1 MANFDNIIQEI
12 NTNLPDN
19 TTQAITAAKMRST
32 LIDAVEDV
40 NTKKQDTLTFD
51 SEPTENSA
59 NPVTSGG
66 VYDALQGM
74 SDTFDSGQ
82 EVSEVSIINNLT
94 TGGSGNVLSAEQGKI
109 IGSALNLW
117 TLEQGGYNSTNGE
130 ASVTNARV
138 RIPNFLTGHIK
149 VETTGDVEVYQ
160 FDYNLDG
167 SYIGPQ
173 RWRTTIEINDYT
185 KIFHFMFRKSDNS
198 NITPDD
204 VKNYITINTVLSD
217 IVDLNGD
224 ITDLNSDI
232 TTLNGDITELNTK
245 VIQYKLGANI
255 HNSAPATVSDTMPT
269 DGSDWYNH
277 NLTGNVANYNSTYY
291 IAIDPTVGYKSNVT
305 IRRIYA
311 YNANKS
317 LISAAT
323 KESISAGTEITW
335 ANESYVNNIAYVR
348 FMYGYDL
355 LPENV
360 KFGKYTDDIDV
371 DYGYNDYDKF
381 DRQILTEED
390 REEIEQQIS
399 EIAENSG
406 SIRIINMQN
415 SDKLLVVGSSSV
427 ASYYPLPLKSWTNK
441 LNDSLDWMF
450 LTYGISGNTCEQLA
464 NSLKNDTALGYADG
478 VKPSQIHPTYVYVGH
493 YKNMSAVA
501 GESTSD
507 NIIAQNRI
515 LMEACKSVFNAPLIV
530 GSDYTNEGSYHG
542 EMAMLQLA
550 KELNADY
557 YPFGAYGKN
566 LLRNQN
572 KPIGLWSGAHPGTKT
587 NNFYYQEAYN
597 IFKNLNQPKQS
608 IKVYTPRTGVS
619 DYTYGTSKERNEKFT
634 SVESGNYA
642 LMNNQE
648 YYDRINDLPSGST
661 AVSTGDYYR
670 LMKKDTVTL
679 DTKALVEVI
688 VPVVNAEKFEVYV
701 ESAGIANINIKV
713 FNNNTG
719 IYDTLTKTSMEGV
732 DGAYITIS
740 DVKYVQF
747 DKIKV
752 LLDSENTITIND
764 VYVKCYGGKEKTY
777 KREINANSMSG
788 KPIYQG
794 GNGFGSDW
802 ETIWTNG
809 GNCESY
815 IQTTKYGADF
825 EDLPKFLNIS
835 TNNIVVLPY
844 DASEKKTISL
854 TIPSTTLNDG
864 VETMLPRLFRV
875 EVYCRTFSKIC
886 NPTAYTE
893 WTGDNNPYTNTP
905 ILTSKSYDY
914 TTLGLDVAIAQN
926 NNKVAVFDEQVGQ
939 FWSRVLFDVWI
950 PPFTNSD
957 MTFYLYRKPNDLNSD
972 FELQIADVAITRIV

>member
-19 TTQAITAAKMRST
+19 NTQAITAAKLRTT
-32 LIDAVEDV
+32 LIDLTNQIDTVQDDFEAEV
-40 NTKKQDTLTFD
+40 NQAIAEVD
-51 SEPTENSA
+51 
-59 NPVTSGG
+59 PVFATNQSINN
-66 VYDALQGM
+66 
-74 SDTFDSGQ
+74 
-82 EVSEVSIINNLT
+82 VSIVNNLT
-94 TGGSGNVLSAEQGKI
+94 TGGVDDVLSAEQGKI

-117 TLEQGGYNSTNGE
+117 TLEQGGFQSSDGAPT
-130 ASVTNARV
+130 SIPLRV

-149 VETTGDVEVYQ
+149 VETTGDVQCYK

-167 SYIGPQ
+167 SFIASYN
-173 RWRTTIEINDYT
+173 WRTTIEINDYT
-185 KIFHFMFRKSDNS
+185 KLFHIMFRKSDNS
-198 NITPDD
+198 IITPDD
-204 VKNYITINTVLSD
+204 IKAYITINSVLSD

-224 ITDLNSDI
+224 IDD
-232 TTLNGDITELNTK
+232 LNGDIDDLNGDIDDLNADVAGVIAD
-245 VIQYKLGANI
+245 VIQYKQSANI

-269 DGSDWYNH
+269 DGSDWYGH
-277 NLTGNVANYNSTYY
+277 NLSGNAAAYNSTYY
-291 IAIDPTVGYKSNVT
+291 IEIDPTVGYKSNVQ

-323 KESISAGTEITW
+323 KETTNAGTEITW
-335 ANESYVNNIAYVR
+335 VGESYANNIAFIR
-348 FMYGYDL
+348 FMYSSSL

-390 REEIEQQIS
+390 RTDIEQQIS

-415 SDKLLVVGSSSV
+415 SDKLLIVGSSSV
-427 ASYYPLPLKSWTNK
+427 ASYFPLPLKSWTNK
-441 LNDSLDWMF
+441 LNDSLDWIF
-450 LTYGISGNTCEQLA
+450 LTYGISGYTCEQLA
-464 NSLKNDTALGYADG
+464 NTLKNDSAVGYADG

-493 YKNMSAVA
+493 YKNMSSVA

-557 YPFGAYGKN
+557 YPFGAYGNN

-572 KPIGLWSGAHPGTKT
+572 KPTGLWSGAHPGTKT

-619 DYTYGTSKERNEKFT
+619 DYTYRTSKERNEKFT

-679 DTKALVEVI
+679 DSKALVEVI

-701 ESAGIANINIKV
+701 ESHDIANITIKV

-719 IYDTLTKTSMEGV
+719 VYDTITKTNMEGV

-752 LLDSENTITIND
+752 LLDSESTITIND
-764 VYVKCYGGKEKTY
+764 VYVKCYGGKEKAY
-777 KREINANSMSG
+777 NREINANSMSG
-788 KPIYQG
+788 TPIYQG

-802 ETIWTNG
+802 ETVWTNG

-844 DASEKKTISL
+844 NASEKKTISL

-875 EVYCRTFSKIC
+875 EVYCRTFSKIY
-886 NPTAYTE
+886 NPTAYSE

-957 MTFYLYRKPNDLNSD
+957 MTFYLYRKPNDFNSD
-972 FELQIADVAITRIV
+972 FELQIADVAITRIK